1 MKYKLTFINLA
12 TSFKMLYEEERITII
27 DAKVVLERQIL
38 YLELDRIL
46 LDCKSIRLKFPAKQ
60 MRHVT

>member
-1 MKYKLTFINLA
+1 MKYKLKFINLA
-12 TSFKMLYEEERITII
+12 VSFKMFYED